1 MNYKSFILSKYKQFT
16 GGRCVNG
23 RGCSPAEDD
32 VQAVVYAA
40 AVLQISEFE
49 VFRLAYQDWFGH
61 PADNR
66 EMEACFHRYLGGV
79 QTPVWVRAFV
89 RRIRQLVEEGRL
101 DLRAFGLEPPS
112 PASKAQIVL
121 GCVVLAGILAIVA
134 FLIYSAFRVGSP
146 VAVAC
151 QLPPCY

>member
-1 MNYKSFILSKYKQFT
+1 VSKRK
-16 GGRCVNG
+16 
-23 RGCSPAEDD
+23 CSLEEDD

-40 AVLQISEFE
+40 AVLQVSEFE

-61 PADNR
+61 PAEKR
-66 EMEACFHRYLGGV
+66 EMEAYFHRYLGGM
-79 QTPVWVRAFV
+79 QAPVWVRSFV
-89 RRIRQLVEEGRL
+89 RRIRTLVEEDRL

-112 PASKAQIVL
+112 PASRARIML
-121 GCVVLAGILAIVA
+121 GCVVLAGILTIVA

-146 VAVAC
+146 LAAAC